1 MFKLFETP
9 HIDFI
14 AKRKIA
20 YLFSIGLIMAG
31 VVSLILHNGP
41 NYGIDFK
48 GGTSIVLRFEK
59 DVATADIRDALS
71 KIDLSGSEIKT
82 LGTKNEFLIYVKQIK
97 GMSAAEV
104 ARKIEQAVSGSIST
118 PYELRQVDTVGPKI
132 GSELKKAALKAAI
145 LSLILIMIYVGWRF
159 DAVFGI
165 AAVIALFHDS
175 FIAFGVLSIFNFE
188 IGMKEIA
195 AFLTIIGYSI
205 NDTIVIYDRMRENLK
220 IHRNDD
226 LVAIMN
232 RSINETM
239 SRTIITALTVF
250 FVVLI
255 LFLFGGEV
263 NRGFSLAMLVGTII
277 GCYSTVFVASPL
289 AWEWY
294 KRHGGGKQMRMAKKK
309 T

>member
-9 HIDFI
+9 NIDFI
-14 AKRKIA
+14 SKRKIA
-20 YLFSIGLIMAG
+20 YMFSIFMIMAG
-31 VVSLILHNGP
+31 VVSLILHKGP

-48 GGTSIVLRFEK
+48 GGTSVVLRFEK
-59 DVATADIRDALS
+59 DVTIAEIRKALS
-71 KIDLSGSEIKT
+71 KIDLAGSEIKT
-82 LGTKNEFLIYVKQIK
+82 MGSRNEFLIYVKQIK
-97 GMSAAEV
+97 GLSAAEV
-104 ARKIEQAVSGSIST
+104 AGKIEQTVSASIAV
-118 PYELRQVDTVGPKI
+118 PYEKRQVETVGPKI
-132 GSELKKAALKAAI
+132 GSELKKAAVKAAI
-145 LSLILIMIYVGWRF
+145 ISLILIMVYVGWRF
-159 DAVFGI
+159 DAVFGV
-165 AAVIALFHDS
+165 AAVLALFHDS
-175 FIAFGVLSIFNFE
+175 FIALGVLSIFGFE

-232 RSINETM
+232 RSINETL

-250 FVVLI
+250 FVVLVM
-255 LFLFGGEV
+255 FLFGGEV

-294 KRHGGGKQMRMAKKK
+294 KKHGEGKHLRMAKKK
-309 T
+309 A